1 MIKPSEPDNA
11 DIDAVK
17 LATVHRVKGLEFD
30 QVILASANDG
40 LIPLDFALRDKAD
53 AISKEDA
60 DTEERSLV
68 YVAITR
74 ARKSAFVLSYGA
86 VSEYF
91 NV

>member
-1 MIKPSEPDNA
+1 MIKPNEPDNDNA
-11 DIDAVK
+11 SLLK

-40 LIPLDFALRDKAD
+40 LIPLDFALNNKGD
-53 AISKEDA
+53 AVSLQDA

-74 ARKSAFVLSYGA
+74 ARKSAMILGYGNLSNFF
-86 VSEYF
+86 S
-91 NV
+91 